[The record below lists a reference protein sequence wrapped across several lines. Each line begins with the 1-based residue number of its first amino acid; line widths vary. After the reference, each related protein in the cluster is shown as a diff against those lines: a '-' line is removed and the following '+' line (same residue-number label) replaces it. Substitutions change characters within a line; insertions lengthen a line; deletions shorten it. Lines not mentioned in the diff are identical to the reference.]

1 MSARPKEKLRQGTK
15 LSIEQLEQRT
25 LLAVDV
31 TVSPFDHQQ
40 EFIGGGSG
48 YGLYAGHLVN
58 GVPAGQQ
65 EEVYDWLFEDL
76 NTAVIRMLSF
86 QGETAGNDN
95 SNPFDLDL
103 AAMNIPFQSAEY
115 TVYQEAIA
123 RDPDLI
129 VMSYT
134 NTHPDF
140 LKNPD
145 GTYNTSL
152 PNFYEELA
160 EFWYGNM
167 AYMKINY
174 GIQLDVLDVLNEPDF
189 KSEFSLSLSTDML
202 ANSVTALQ
210 TLVDLHYPTYGVE
223 MPLVSGFS
231 NGTAQ
236 AGRNWLTGLQSN
248 SQQAWDNLDILTT
261 HPYGGGGSGF
271 DQANYEA
278 IADLK
283 DADHPLFIQNEME
296 FGHSSFL
303 NNSNALPDDL
313 ADDELEAALA
323 LARIF
328 SMSVEAGADGFHVF
342 QGNNPNSQGGKSLVF
357 TPWGQTAVRRTGYYV
372 FQQLT
377 SLQPKGSDVVVDTTT
392 GAPEGVHTLAY
403 NKWGDNRVFLTITN
417 ATGNSEQAN
426 LEFRGNDGSL
436 MSFKHVKQY
445 ATSGTQNAAV
455 VTDQAVTPTT
465 NQWSAT
471 IPANSVQ
478 TFVVTLNTTGYSVP
492 VGEMTY
498 VRERTFNNLNT
509 TPQDG
514 DVEPRPEVL
523 IGLNGNG
530 AAGAGRGE
538 MRALMEFDL
547 SSLNLQPSQMID
559 SARLELLGYRGDVDP
574 AEAIAFDLHAYN
586 YDFMESQSTW
596 VDPDGD
602 GNAATGDTTQGGT
615 LGALLGTSSTLD
627 GTISDYDANGT
638 TELLHERVVVDG
650 NNSFTSAALAAQ
662 GSDLRLVLKPNMAIT
677 TVSDFLGFF
686 DEDSS
691 YAPELIVTATEN
703 DFTSP
708 SISSTVFNSETDQS
722 FEFMFDEA
730 IDTGTLQASDFSFVN
745 LDTGQILTGT
755 TDLFLVGVTTT
766 SSSILFR
773 ELPLTDGE
781 WELTIQTGAY
791 DDLAGNPSTSY
802 SYQFNVLGGDTN
814 EDGRVDGIDFL
825 AWQRGFGTLSP
836 DGTTSL
842 GDFDHDLDVDGSDL
856 TYWDNN
862 YGVASASATVAVE
875 AASATSATYPAFDLA
890 KFQKTTASSSDG
902 NTTPSEATDGIVS
915 NDSRWYS
922 NSGVGGHWLE
932 VELTTPYPIGSVQ
945 LFLGKD
951 DDLTVASF
959 DLQYHDGLSWQT
971 ITSVSG
977 NTATD
982 LNLIFPAT
990 IETAT
995 RYRFYTTENVARIK
1009 EFVLLPP
1016 NDGAGHPLG
1025 TDVNLNLAS
1034 QRAPTA
1040 SSTYQSN
1047 HAINAV
1053 DGWVDDNSRWLAPNN
1068 NGPHTLDVEIPSIHE
1083 VGSIHLYSG
1092 YESGGDVL
1100 SPLANFDIE
1109 YANGSGWTPI
1119 PGGTVSS
1126 GALTGNSVSGN
1137 TSPEVIVTFSSPVQ
1151 ANRLRI
1157 TFTSSYGRIRE
1168 LIVLPANVSNTGSA
1182 GYPIGTSVTIAPDPP
1197 TKYQDYGDDW
1207 YRIAARSNNNSLI
1220 TDANGSSQADAS
1232 TTDREKR
1239 FELLYSYVLDAYRIR
1254 NQDTGKTIEVEDAS
1268 MDPGAAIVEGD
1279 YSAAP
1284 HQLWRLEPTDGGY
1297 FQIVNVWSG
1306 MALETDGGS
1315 PANVTQ
1321 QTLDTSANPIDA
1333 QEWQPLFQDN
1343 YFKKGTGGW
1352 TGSFGTGWAYDWSRN
1367 DPNPTNPDYF
1377 YVPMQHREGW
1387 PNLGTLHKKYADW
1400 NNDARPALLLGF
1412 NEPDR
1417 PDQANMS
1424 VSRAIELWP
1433 QLMAMDIPLVSP
1445 APALGGED
1453 WWLNDFMD
1461 RADNRGYRVNYAGA
1475 HWYAGPSV
1483 DNLFAHINDVQ
1494 NKANGRKVWLTEF
1507 SVVDWSG
1514 GSGNWSEET
1523 NYNFILEFLW
1533 RAEAKN
1539 NLDKYAIFIF
1549 TGNGPTNPWDMSN
1562 PRSNFR
1568 YNNGSL
1574 TPFGKAYA
1582 AWDGDRTIQDYH
1594 SYLIHNR
1601 NARHRLKND
1610 GSSTLT
1616 QDTIRKE
1623 DVSMQWYFEDAG
1635 SGKKYITSSM
1645 DGKRLRY
1652 DGTTLDF
1659 ASAGTT
1665 GPDVEWTIQ
1674 QEQYGWHNIIHTASG
1689 EYLRLVRVNNSSNAP
1704 TSLSYEMVSAS
1715 AASGF
1720 SSTDW
1725 WFVRPNSAIDPPDT
1739 SGPQIDTAT
1748 FNGNTNQ
1755 SFDVTFSDPID
1766 TATLQT
1772 NDFIFEN
1779 LDQGVVLTGGDLLLS
1794 NVTSNAAT
1802 VIFRD
1807 LPLVNGQW
1815 ELTVPSGAIND
1826 STGAGNPEFSTS
1838 FSVLNGDADLDG
1850 HITGLDFLAWQRGV
1864 GTSSPDGTASIGDA
1878 DHDLDVDSAD
1888 LAIWEDSYGSSLV
1901 MTAAVDGNGDQSV
1914 PTSVA
1919 TSATNGPLEMLPSSS
1934 ARIDAVIELAI
1945 DDGPESLEGIDE
1957 VSQRELDLLSFNLLQ
1972 QRTLSVPVTETNKRS
1987 AVASVSLFRTDRESS
2002 TSAEFDSAFEE
2013 LSSDQIRSE
2022 VVW

>member
-1 MSARPKEKLRQGTK
+1 MSSRRKQKLKRRK
-15 LSIEQLEQRT
+15 PLSMEQLERRE
-25 LLAVDV
+25 LLAVNV
-31 TVSPFDHQQ
+31 TVNPFDHQQ

-58 GVPAGQQ
+58 GVPAGQR

-95 SNPFDLDL
+95 SDPFDLDL

-123 RDPDLI
+123 RDPDLL

-167 AYMKINY
+167 AYMKLNY

-189 KSEFSLSLSTDML
+189 KSELSLSLSTDML
-202 ANSVTALQ
+202 ANSVTALEN
-210 TLVDLHYPTYGVE
+210 LVNLHYPTYGVE

-236 AGRNWLTGLQSN
+236 AGNNWLTGLQGN
-248 SQQAWDNLDILTT
+248 SQEAWDNLDILTT

-271 DQANYEA
+271 NQANYQA
-278 IADLK
+278 IAELK

-357 TPWGQTAVRRTGYYV
+357 SPWGQTAVRRTGYFVYH
-372 FQQLT
+372 QLT
-377 SLQPKGSDVVVDTTT
+377 SLQPEGSDVVSDTTT

-403 NKWGDNRVFLTITN
+403 NKWSDNQVFLTITN
-417 ATGNSEQAN
+417 ATGTSEQAN
-426 LEFRGNDGSL
+426 LEFQDNAGNL
-436 MSFKHVKQY
+436 LTFNHVKQY
-445 ATSGTQNAAV
+445 ATSGTQHSAV
-455 VTDQAVTPTT
+455 VVDQAVTPST
-465 NQWSAT
+465 NQWTAT

-478 TFVVTLNTTGYSVP
+478 TFVVTLNTTGYSIP
-492 VGEMTY
+492 VGDMTY
-498 VRERTFNNLNT
+498 LRERTFNNLST

-514 DVEPRPEVL
+514 DVEPRTEVL

-530 AAGAGRGE
+530 AAGSGRGE

-547 SSLNLQPSQMID
+547 SSLNLPPTQTID
-559 SARLELLGYRGDVDP
+559 SARLEILAYRGDVDP
-574 AEAIAFDLHAYN
+574 AEEIAFDLHSYSS
-586 YDFMESQSTW
+586 DFVESLATW

-602 GNAATGDTTQGGT
+602 GNTATGDTTQGGT
-615 LGALLGTSSTLD
+615 LGTLLGTSSTLD
-627 GTISDYDANGT
+627 GDVDDYDANGT

-650 NNSFTSAALAAQ
+650 NTDFTNAAVSAQ
-662 GSDLRLVLKPNMAIT
+662 GGDLRLILKPNMTIT
-677 TVSDFLGFF
+677 TGSDFLGFF

-691 YAPELIVTATEN
+691 YAPELIVTATET
-703 DFTSP
+703 DFASP
-708 SISSTVFNSETDQS
+708 SISNTVFNSETNQS
-722 FEFMFDEA
+722 LDFTFDED
-730 IDTGTLQASDFSFVN
+730 IDTSTLQVTDFSFEN
-745 LDTGQILTGT
+745 LDTSQILTGSS
-755 TDLFLVGVTTT
+755 DLFLVGVTSTT
-766 SSSILFR
+766 ASILFR
-773 ELPLTDGE
+773 DLPLTDGN
-781 WELTIQTGAY
+781 WELTIPAGAFN
-791 DDLAGNPSTSY
+791 DLAGNSSTPHN
-802 SYQFNVLGGDTN
+802 YQFSVLAGDADSN
-814 EDGRVDGIDFL
+814 GDVNGLDFL
-825 AWQRGFGTLSP
+825 AWQAGFGTLSP
-836 DGTTSL
+836 DGRTSL

-856 TYWDNN
+856 TYWTNN
-862 YGVASASATVAVE
+862 YGTVTSSSTTAVETASASA
-875 AASATSATYPAFDLA
+875 STYPAFDLA

-902 NTTPSEATDGIVS
+902 NTTPGEATDGIVS

-922 NSGVGGHWLE
+922 NAGAGGHWLE
-932 VELTTPYPIGSVQ
+932 VELTTPYPVGSAQ

-959 DLQYHDGLSWQT
+959 DIQYHDGLSWQT
-971 ITSVSG
+971 ITSVAG
-977 NTATD
+977 NAASD
-982 LNLIFPAT
+982 LNLIFPAP

-1016 NDGAGHPLG
+1016 NGGAGHPLG

-1034 QRAPTA
+1034 QRAPIA

-1053 DGWVDDNSRWLAPNN
+1053 DGWVDDNSRWLAPNST
-1068 NGPHTLDVEIPSIHE
+1068 GPHTLDIEIPSIHE

-1092 YESGGDVL
+1092 YESGGSTL

-1126 GALTGNSVSGN
+1126 GTLTGNSVTGN
-1137 TSPEVIVTFSSPVQ
+1137 TSPEVVVTFSSPVE
-1151 ANRLRI
+1151 ANKIRI
-1157 TFTSSYGRIRE
+1157 TFNSAYGRIRE
-1168 LIVLPANVSNTGSA
+1168 LVVLPANVTNTGPV
-1182 GYPIGTSVTIAPDPP
+1182 GYPIGTSVTVAPDPP

-1220 TDANGSSQADAS
+1220 TDESGSSQADSS

-1239 FELLYSYVLDAYRIR
+1239 FQLLYSYVLDAYRIR
-1254 NQDTGKTIEVEDAS
+1254 NQDTGKTIEVENASLDA
-1268 MDPGAAIVEGD
+1268 GAAIVEGD

-1306 MALETDGGS
+1306 MALETNDSS
-1315 PANVTQ
+1315 PASVTQ
-1321 QTLDTSANPIDA
+1321 QVLDTSSNPANS

-1352 TGSFGTGWAYDWSRN
+1352 TGSFGTGWAYDWARN
-1367 DPNPTNPDYF
+1367 DPNPSNPDYF

-1400 NNDARPALLLGF
+1400 NNDERPALLLGF

-1424 VSRAIELWP
+1424 VTRAIELWP
-1433 QLMAMDIPLVSP
+1433 QLMAMDVPLVSP

-1461 RADNRGYRVNYAGA
+1461 RADNRGYRVNYAGG

-1483 DNLFAHINDVQ
+1483 DNLFAHINDLQ

-1549 TGNGPTNPWDMSN
+1549 TGNGPTNPWDMTN

-1582 AWDGDRTIQDYH
+1582 AWDGDKTIHDYH

-1610 GSSTLT
+1610 GSSALS
-1616 QDTIRKE
+1616 QDTIRTE
-1623 DVSMQWYFEDAG
+1623 DVSLQWFFEDAG
-1635 SGKKYITSSM
+1635 GGKKYITSTL

-1659 ASAGTT
+1659 APEGTSGT
-1665 GPDVEWTIQ
+1665 EVEWTIQ
-1674 QEQYGWHNIIHTASG
+1674 QEQYGWHNIIHTATN
-1689 EYLRLVRVNNSSNAP
+1689 EYLRLVRVNNFNNAP
-1704 TSLSYEMVSAS
+1704 TSLTYEMVSAG
-1715 AASGF
+1715 AASGYT
-1720 SSTDW
+1720 STDW
-1725 WFVRPNSAIDPPDT
+1725 WFVRPNNAVDPPDT
-1739 SGPQIDTAT
+1739 SGPEVSSAT
-1748 FNGNTNQ
+1748 FNSNTNQ
-1755 SFDVTFSDPID
+1755 SFDFTFSDPID
-1766 TATLQT
+1766 TSTLET
-1772 NDFIFEN
+1772 SDFVFRN
-1779 LDQGVVLTGGDLLLS
+1779 LDQGSLLTGGDLFLS
-1794 NVTSNAAT
+1794 NVTTTSAT
-1802 VIFRD
+1802 VLFRD

-1815 ELTVPSGAIND
+1815 ELTIASGSFAD
-1826 STGAGNPEFSTS
+1826 SSGAGNPGFTTS
-1838 FSVLNGDADLDG
+1838 FSVLNGDADFDG
-1850 HITGLDFLAWQRGV
+1850 FITGLDFLAWQRGF
-1864 GTSSPDGTASIGDA
+1864 GTSSPHGTASIGDA
-1878 DHDLDVDSAD
+1878 DHDLDVDFAD
-1888 LAIWEDSYGSSLV
+1888 LAIWQAGYGSSSELS
-1901 MTAAVDGNGDQSV
+1901 AAVVTDEPNSLPAIIAISTDEDLPVQVDS
-1914 PTSVA
+1914 
-1919 TSATNGPLEMLPSSS
+1919 SATPIGAVVLLPGMEES
-1934 ARIDAVIELAI
+1934 EL
-1945 DDGPESLEGIDE
+1945 LEGVEEVKQQDVDVVVFDTYLERFDSAPAVNSDKRSENALVSYLDIDE
-1957 VSQRELDLLSFNLLQ
+1957 DTLD
-1972 QRTLSVPVTETNKRS
+1972 
-1987 AVASVSLFRTDRESS
+1987 ESKVD
-2002 TSAEFDSAFEE
+2002 TAFEE
-2013 LSSDQIRSE
+2013 LSSAQLRFKIAN
-2022 VVW
+2022 